1 MIVNSTSYP
10 RPVATAQTSPADL
23 EDDLKQSSATTIDA
37 AKEPVGTG
45 DTVTIGAE
53 EDSVENDDKA
63 RGVLRLLQQ
72 GHFKGVSDVRLRINF
87 HDQIAAM
94 EQSQMAAAVAASA
107 PSLVEGVQSE
117 IDALIGSDNLTED
130 QSIAV
135 AAAAESFAAVVP
147 QAVEEFAGA
156 SEFVS
161 TVRAAFDEFTAAI
174 DTALTI
180 VSEPEP
186 TEPPP
191 VVDDPVPDAVAIET
205 EPPATSVETPAE
217 EIPSFSADDFIAGLI
232 EAFTAALDKIE
243 ADLLATSALPEI
255 SEPNGQGRAFEK
267 FMAIYG
273 ELRAATVTEP
283 PAEPPIET
291 PTDPPSTIDTLG

>member
-1 MIVNSTSYP
+1 
-10 RPVATAQTSPADL
+10 
-23 EDDLKQSSATTIDA
+23 
-37 AKEPVGTG
+37 
-45 DTVTIGAE
+45 
-53 EDSVENDDKA
+53 
-63 RGVLRLLQQ
+63 
-72 GHFKGVSDVRLRINF
+72 
-87 HDQIAAM
+87 M
-94 EQSQMAAAVAASA
+94 EQNQMEAALAASA

-130 QSIAV
+130 QSMAV

-161 TVRAAFDEFTAAI
+161 TVRAAFDEFIAAI

-180 VSEPEP
+180 VAEPEP

-191 VVDDPVPDAVAIET
+191 VVDDPVSEVVTVET
-205 EPPATSVETPAE
+205 GPPATPVETPAE

-243 ADLLATSALPEI
+243 AELLATSALPEI
-255 SEPNGQGRAFEK
+255 SEPNGQGHAFEK
-267 FMAIYG
+267 FMAIYD
-273 ELRAATVTEP
+273 ELRVATEIEP
-283 PAEPPIET
+283 PAEPPIVT
-291 PTDPPSTIDTLG
+291 PTDPPLTIDALA